1 MNDWISNLIKELDL
15 TQVFKTKGDLR
26 RWSAKRT
33 IGGIIVLTACQTIL
47 TYGITWQA
55 VALACVGII
64 PISLSMFEK

>member
-1 MNDWISNLIKELDL
+1 MNDYIFSLIKELDL

-33 IGGIIVLTACQTIL
+33 IGGIIALTACQTIL
-47 TYGITWQA
+47 THGITWQA

>member
-1 MNDWISNLIKELDL
+1 MKDQLLNLIGAIDL

-33 IGGIIVLTACQTIL
+33 IGGVIALTACQHIL
-47 TYGITWQA
+47 TYGLSWQA
-55 VALACVGII
+55 VALAGVGII